1 MKRSFLMLASMCL
14 LSSASVARPI
24 TPARPPVLHPAT
36 TAPVEHPQTT
46 VQVQRP
52 VTQGGV
58 MHPTTPVSVNR
69 PTTNVVVAHPQTTV
83 AVVHPTTQEGI
94 THPSTTVQVTHPQ
107 TTVAVT
113 HPQTP
118 TLEEIQA
125 AQANATTGGKTVAA
139 SKAPTSMS
147 NYQPKQAKNFAP
159 ATKAAPVGGG
169 SMNLGNSNADQAAK
183 DAAAKAS
190 LLGSQNNQNMDV
202 NPKQN
207 KLGGIDKLVTDRAK
221 WKEKQKK

>member
-83 AVVHPTTQEGI
+83 AVVPPTTQEGI

-107 TTVAVT
+107 T
-113 HPQTP
+113 P

-125 AQANATTGGKTVAA
+125 AQANVTTGGKTVAA

-147 NYQPKQAKNFAP
+147 KYQPKQAKNFAP

>member
-83 AVVHPTTQEGI
+83 AVVPPTTQEGI

-107 TTVAVT
+107 T
-113 HPQTP
+113 P

-125 AQANATTGGKTVAA
+125 AQANVTTGGKTVAA

>member
-1 MKRSFLMLASMCL
+1 MKRSFVMLASMCL

-24 TPARPPVLHPAT
+24 TPVRPPVLRPVT

-52 VTQGGV
+52 VTQSGV
-58 MHPTTPVSVNR
+58 LRPTTQVQVNR
-69 PTTNVVVAHPQTTV
+69 PTTSATVNHPQTTA
-83 AVVHPTTQEGI
+83 AVVHPTTQGGKN
-94 THPSTTVQVTHPQ
+94 HPDTTVQVIHPQ
-107 TTVAVT
+107 TTVEVAR
-113 HPQTP
+113 PQTP

-125 AQANATTGGKTVAA
+125 AQANATAGGKTVA

-147 NYQPKQAKNFAP
+147 NYQPKQAKHFA
-159 ATKAAPVGGG
+159 AETKAAPTGGG

-202 NPKQN
+202 NPNQN
-207 KLGGIDKLVTDRAK
+207 KLGGIDKLVTDRSK